1 MEMKKQIAVFLSTLL
16 FTATA
21 YAAGEQ
27 CDVASQTLC
36 TDAGCY
42 WANGACHACEAGTYS
57 LGGEGSTC
65 EDCGPPPKDTEWDPD
80 VVGIGDATE
89 CAWRI
94 TCPAGYSYARN
105 SGCTAVCNSGR
116 FSNTETTYRGTLI
129 SNSNQACIYTCG
141 SNSTTNSD
149 GKGCTCKTGYHTSG
163 QDQTHTANDS
173 KTCVGNTYK
182 ITYKANGGTGD
193 DVIQDITYGASV
205 TLKGANTFSR
215 EGHSLNGWK
224 RDGTNTSYTL
234 GQTINPYKIATADIT
249 LLAIWSTKSFTIT
262 YKLNGASGT
271 APTDQTCAF
280 GGTCN
285 PTRLSN
291 TAHIKSGYLF
301 AGWGCTITNT
311 GAACTTATVQP
322 TDNIANISNGE
333 NITLTAQWTECP
345 AGYYCTNIA
354 TKNPCPAGTTSDTR
368 NTVITNCYMQGGK
381 TQLCDKDKNCYTL
394 PAGAGKLYYH

>member
-1 MEMKKQIAVFLSTLL
+1 MEMKKTIAVFLSTLL

-27 CDVASQTLC
+27 CDVASQILC

-65 EDCGPPPKDTEWDPD
+65 EDCGTPPKGTEWDPD

-129 SNSNQACIYTCG
+129 SNSNQACLYTCG
-141 SNSTTNSD
+141 ANSTTNSD

-193 DVIQDITYGASV
+193 DITQDVTYGASV

-215 EGHSLNGWK
+215 DGYTLNGWK
-224 RDGTNTSYTL
+224 RDGSASSYQL
-234 GQTINPYKIATADIT
+234 GQTITYSIYPPSDIT
-249 LLAIWSTKSFTIT
+249 LLAVWLGKSFTIT
-262 YKLNGASGT
+262 YNLNGASGT
-271 APTDQTCAF
+271 APNNQTCTF
-280 GGTCN
+280 GGRCT
-285 PTRLSN
+285 PAAPSGTSK
-291 TAHIKSGYLF
+291 TGYLF
-301 AGWGCTITNT
+301 AGWACTITDT
-311 GAACTTATVQP
+311 GAACNTATVQP
-322 TDNIANISNGE
+322 TDNIANVSNGA
-333 NITLTAQWTECP
+333 NITLTARWTECP
-345 AGYYCTNIA
+345 AGYYCPNIT
-354 TKNPCPAGTTSDTR
+354 TKSNCPAGATSAAR
-368 NTVITNCYMQGGK
+368 STVITQCYLSGGTTK
-381 TQLCDKDKNCYTL
+381 ICDGDNNCYTL
-394 PAGAGKLYYH
+394 PASAGQLYYH